1 MSAAIVAQLEQSRQA
16 NGDAMQAMEVHMI
29 EFAGARLE
37 PSVANAFIEIV
48 RADLRSLDLR
58 PGLAAI
64 VEQLNG
70 QPT

>member
-1 MSAAIVAQLEQSRQA
+1 MSAAIVAQLEQLRQA
-16 NGDAMQAMEVHMI
+16 NGDAMQAMETHII
-29 EFAGARLE
+29 EFAGTRLE
-37 PSVANAFIEIV
+37 PSVANAFIETV
-48 RADLRSLDLR
+48 RTDLRTLDMR